1 MSVVLHICN
10 HSYLGGGGLEEL
22 DPALAPG
29 KTKTLLKSKKAGGM
43 AQVVQTPGLS
53 KPNQKKEMLDIN
65 K

>member
-1 MSVVLHICN
+1 
-10 HSYLGGGGLEEL
+10 LGGGGLEEL